1 MLNRLYMT
9 TFTTVDIMLIL
20 VYIHHKL
27 GLSLVGTWRPTVR
40 AVARIR
46 SLSDM
51 PESGLYFSMSA

>member
-9 TFTTVDIMLIL
+9 IFTTVDIMLIL

-27 GLSLVGTWRPTVR
+27 GLVGTWRPTVR

-51 PESGLYFSMSA
+51 P